1 MIIRIGDTT
10 YFFLQEA
17 LDAAKDGDAVL
28 DGDVTIYAFYD
39 LNQVAVNAAPELEV
53 KGVTI
58 NASEKLDLLSLV
70 VSDADAEDGDL
81 ADKVEFAD
89 NGGFD
94 NQRVGEYKVVFRVAD
109 KEGASVV
116 NSDVVKVVEA
126 NSFVSSKTDA
136 SDNKML
142 AATGD
147 NTNVIVLITALVCS
161 AAFIILLR
169 EKKLMIKAFQNR
181 Q

>member
-1 MIIRIGDTT
+1 M
-10 YFFLQEA
+10 
-17 LDAAKDGDAVL
+17 L

-39 LNQVAVNAAPELEV
+39 LNQVAVNAAPELAV

-58 NASEKLDLLSLV
+58 KAGEKLDLLSLV
-70 VSDADAEDGDL
+70 VSAADAEDGELTSKVEL
-81 ADKVEFAD
+81 AD
-89 NGGFD
+89 NSGFD

-109 KEGASVV
+109 KEGASVEK
-116 NSDVVKVVEA
+116 SAVVKVVEA
-126 NSFVSSKTDA
+126 NSSASSKTDA

-142 AATGD
+142 AVTGD

-161 AAFIILLR
+161 AALIILLR

>member
-1 MIIRIGDTT
+1 M
-10 YFFLQEA
+10 
-17 LDAAKDGDAVL
+17 L

-70 VSDADAEDGDL
+70 VSAADAEDGDL

-89 NGGFD
+89 NSGFD

-109 KEGASVV
+109 KEGASVEK
-116 NSDVVKVVEA
+116 SAVVKVVEA

-161 AAFIILLR
+161 AALIILLR
-169 EKKLMIKAFQNR
+169 EKKLMIKTFQNR
-181 Q
+181 K